1 MVVATDYKK
10 NLNKDDISKK
20 IFLDIGISKSYSGKI
35 LNDIIQIIIL
45 NSNLKE
51 KIKIKDF
58 GTFTLRIKKERIGRN
73 PRTGDA
79 VNVSEK
85 YIPRFKSGKELRIK
99 LNSANKMGNTVSS
112 VADTDIEL

>member
-1 MVVATDYKK
+1 MVVATVINKEILGTLD
-10 NLNKDDISKK
+10 KDDISKK

-73 PRTGDA
+73 PKNKNKHDI
-79 VNVSEK
+79 SE
-85 YIPRFKSGKELRIK
+85 R
-99 LNSANKMGNTVSS
+99 TVSIFKAS
-112 VADTDIEL
+112 KKLKMKINNNVNKKR

>member
-73 PRTGDA
+73 PK
-79 VNVSEK
+79 NKNKYEISERLV
-85 YIPRFKSGKELRIK
+85 ITFKASDELKKKI
-99 LNSANKMGNTVSS
+99 NYGA
-112 VADTDIEL
+112 

>member
-10 NLNKDDISKK
+10 NLNKDDITKK

-45 NSNLKE
+45 NSSLKE

-73 PRTGDA
+73 PKNKNKHDI
-79 VNVSEK
+79 SE
-85 YIPRFKSGKELRIK
+85 R
-99 LNSANKMGNTVSS
+99 TVSIFKAS
-112 VADTDIEL
+112 KKLKMKINNNVNKKR